1 MNILNIKIKVGNY
14 DNLKRLDHAR
24 SEIERLY
31 VKEKRKSDGRKEN
44 EKVREY
50 NKNHH
55 SFVQH
60 YIV

>member
-1 MNILNIKIKVGNY
+1 MNILNIKIEVGNY

-24 SEIERLY
+24 SEIVY
-31 VKEKRKSDGRKEN
+31 VKEKRKNDGRKEN

-50 NKNHH
+50 NKNHR